1 MKQLISDSLVELR
14 ITETV
19 FAAIIHTVDRDA
31 SPLESATAGS
41 WSVGTGEQI
50 PG

>member
-1 MKQLISDSLVELR
+1 MR

-19 FAAIIHTVDRDA
+19 LAAIMHTLDGDA
-31 SPLESATAGS
+31 SPLEITAAGS

>member
-1 MKQLISDSLVELR
+1 VKQLISDSLVEMR

-19 FAAIIHTVDRDA
+19 FATIIRTVDRDA
-31 SPLESATAGS
+31 SPLESTAAGS